1 MPGWIQKGCKKFT
14 LLIEHNVFVVIG
26 YLPAIVSQQMLGRI
40 GDYMMFVLTLVVVIT
55 SVSSGILS
63 ISSVIIYDIYQ
74 RYISPFQFD
83 QSLSTGYD
91 RRKLDAQNYMPY
103 NRTCMRLKHG
113 VVIVV
118 SALMFPLT
126 LVLLAIGVDL
136 PWLFQFMGII
146 GGSSVI
152 PVMLAIS
159 WHRTTGSGVT
169 VGVLTGLVSALA
181 AWLGYAS
188 YRPQRACLVPGQHWG
203 ADGQHSRSVGC
214 PWCRRGGVRGREPL
228 VRGMRSGS
236 RGGGRLGSLLP
247 DRQPDR
253 SLDDEIRPAD
263 PRKPEGS
270 VDDRKSSSSCV
281 PRETRLQGRRTVGV
295 HRWGGVVLGCD
306 ARLAGFHALRQSLLP
321 GCVHKLGDAGSRVWC
336 IGRRVYR
343 GGAARV
349 RGRAGLPRGVQHPGL
364 EVPGREGEQNERR
377 SIERGQVDM
386 WTAEQRHGSKYLHT
400 RLSG

>member
-1 MPGWIQKGCKKFT
+1 
-14 LLIEHNVFVVIG
+14 
-26 YLPAIVSQQMLGRI
+26 MLGRI
-40 GDYMMFVLTLVVVIT
+40 GDYMMFLLTLVVVIT

-74 RYISPFQFD
+74 GYISPFQFD

-118 SALMFPLT
+118 AALMFPLT

-188 YRPQRACLVPGQHWG
+188 YLPNGLAWFQGNTGEQMASIVGL
-203 ADGQHSRSVGC
+203 SVALGV
-214 PWCRRGGVRGREPL
+214 GGVACVVVSLSCGGCDPDREEGDVWEACYRIDNPIVPWTMRYAPQIHVNRKDRWMTGSHLPPAFHVRRAFKVAELSAYIVGVGLSLVVMLVWPAFMLFAKVFSLAVFTNWAMLVLVSGALVAAYIVVVPL
-228 VRGMRSGS
+228 VCEVVQVCRGAYSIRAWKYREGKGNKTSDDRSSGVRS
-236 RGGGRLGSLLP
+236 ICGRLNRDTVQNIYTP
-247 DRQPDR
+247 D
-253 SLDDEIRPAD
+253 
-263 PRKPEGS
+263 
-270 VDDRKSSSSCV
+270 C
-281 PRETRLQGRRTVGV
+281 
-295 HRWGGVVLGCD
+295 
-306 ARLAGFHALRQSLLP
+306 
-321 GCVHKLGDAGSRVWC
+321 RVNC
-336 IGRRVYR
+336 EYR
-343 GGAARV
+343 IS
-349 RGRAGLPRGVQHPGL
+349 PFF
-364 EVPGREGEQNERR
+364 
-377 SIERGQVDM
+377 
-386 WTAEQRHGSKYLHT
+386 
-400 RLSG
+400 